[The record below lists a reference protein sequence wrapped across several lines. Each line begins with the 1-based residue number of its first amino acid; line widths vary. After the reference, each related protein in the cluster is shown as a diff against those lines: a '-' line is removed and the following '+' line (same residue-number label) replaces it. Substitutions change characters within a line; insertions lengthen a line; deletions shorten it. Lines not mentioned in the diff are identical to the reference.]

1 MSSEIISLFCTP
13 SVHRLFHF
21 ILGMN
26 FLSFMSMTDHLY
38 FFYKHTCKTP
48 QVRLSTAH
56 GLWRSW
62 QLGELPRVMLGEC
75 PGIFQE
81 VYYLAWEMPKGIV
94 WGGEFSGGRKLSI
107 ENVYGAIVR
116 GKCPWVFFWGEYL
129 EETSGECPWE
139 LSGRTVNW
147 LVILLAQPVEMKTSD
162 ENNND

>member
-1 MSSEIISLFCTP
+1 
-13 SVHRLFHF
+13 
-21 ILGMN
+21 
-26 FLSFMSMTDHLY
+26 MSMTDHLY

-116 GKCPWVFFWGEYL
+116 GKCPWIF
-129 EETSGECPWE
+129 SG
-139 LSGRTVNW
+139 VNIWRKRLGNVLGNCLAEQLTDW
-147 LVILLAQPVEMKTSD
+147 LYY
-162 ENNND
+162 